1 MREERGSKSVQDDFL
16 VFAAPLIG
24 EEEIREVEDSLRTGW
39 LGTGPKVAKFEEMFR
54 GYIGTRFALA
64 LNSCTAGLH
73 LSMLVAGLGIGDEVI
88 TTPMTFC
95 STINTIIH
103 IGAVPLLIDVDR
115 KTQLIDPSRIE
126 DAITPKTRAIVPVHL
141 CGRPCDMDAIVD
153 IAEKHGLI
161 IIEDAAHATEAKY
174 HNRKIGSISDL
185 TCFSFYVTKNIC
197 TGEGGMVTT
206 DNPDFAEKIKIYSL
220 HGMNRDAWKRYSD
233 MDYLHYEILF
243 PGFKYNMMDLQA
255 AIGIHQFKHI
265 GEWLKRRDEIWRRYN
280 EAFAD
285 LPVGM
290 PAPDEPDTVHSR
302 HLYTLMIHEKNCGIT
317 RDEFIRQMHR
327 FKIGTGVHYIGIHL
341 HPYYK
346 KNFGFKR
353 EQFPNASWISD
364 RTVSIPLSAKL
375 SDGDVENIIE
385 TVRKII
391 LRSHG

>member
-1 MREERGSKSVQDDFL
+1 MREERESKSVQDDFL

-24 EEEIREVEDSLRTGW
+24 EEEIREVEDSLRVGW

-54 GYIGTRFALA
+54 RYIGTRFALA

-141 CGRPCDMDAIVD
+141 CGRPCDMDAIMD

-174 HNRKIGSISDL
+174 HGRKIGNISDL

-206 DNPDFAEKIKIYSL
+206 NNPDFAERIKIYSS
-220 HGMNRDAWKRYSD
+220 HGMSRDAWKRYSD
-233 MDYLHYEILF
+233 ADYLHYEILF

-265 GEWLKRRDEIWRRYN
+265 SGWLKRRDEIWRRYN

-285 LPVGM
+285 LPVST

-302 HLYTLMIHEKNCGIT
+302 HLYTLMIDQKNCGIT

-375 SDGDVENIIE
+375 SDDDVENIIE